1 MSDSEPIEPQ
11 EKPEAPDSER
21 FALVVKVQSWATPI
35 VGLVMLVIGLLAG
48 YFIRPGPTAP
58 IAATTAPTAVAQVTA
73 ASPTQDPA
81 AAQELMK
88 YLVGQ
93 AKHFEGDANAPVT
106 LIEFSDF
113 Q

>member
-1 MSDSEPIEPQ
+1 MSDSEPKEPQ
-11 EKPEAPDSER
+11 EKPEAPEGER

-35 VGLVMLVIGLLAG
+35 IGLVMLVIGLLAG
-48 YFIRPGPTAP
+48 YFFRPAVNVPSATA
-58 IAATTAPTAVAQVTA
+58 APTAVAQVTA

-88 YLVGQ
+88 YLLGQ

>member
-1 MSDSEPIEPQ
+1 MEDSDQNELL
-11 EKPEAPDSER
+11 EAPKEPASDR
-21 FALVVKVQSWATPI
+21 YAVTIKVQSWATPI
-35 VGLVMLVIGLLAG
+35 VGLIMLVVGLLAG
-48 YFIRPGPTAP
+48 YFVRPVLPGVASTPTP
-58 IAATTAPTAVAQVTA
+58 VAVAQATT
-73 ASPTQDPA
+73 ASPTQNPA

-106 LIEFSDF
+106 MIEFSDF